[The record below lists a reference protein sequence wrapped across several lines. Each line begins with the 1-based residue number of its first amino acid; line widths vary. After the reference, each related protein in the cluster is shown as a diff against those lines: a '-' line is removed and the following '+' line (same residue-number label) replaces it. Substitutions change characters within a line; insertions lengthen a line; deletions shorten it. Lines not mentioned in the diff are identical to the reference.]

1 MLALTRKT
9 DYALI
14 ALTYLTQRRQ
24 DGDGPISARQIAE
37 QYDLPLPLLMNI
49 LKELN
54 QAKIVRSTRGATGGY
69 ELIHDPET
77 LTLLELIN
85 VVEGPVKFAPCCDEL
100 PIMGQGCTI
109 KKECPIQGV
118 VQRLHRRIIGMLN
131 DITLTQIVEGEACC
145 GCQQDSDGN
154 PMDVGVSALKLASNT
169 PRKK

>member
-14 ALTYLTQRRQ
+14 ALTYLTQRQRESA
-24 DGDGPISARQIAE
+24 GPISARQIAE

-69 ELIHDPET
+69 ELIHDPDH

-100 PIMGQGCTI
+100 PIVGQGCTI
-109 KKECPIQGV
+109 KKDCPIQGV
-118 VQRLHRRIIGMLN
+118 VQRLHRRMIGMLHN
-131 DITLTQIVEGEACC
+131 ITLTQIVDDECLC
-145 GCQQDSDGN
+145 DCQHAHQTN
-154 PMDVGVSALKLASNT
+154 DVTTQGVTALRLGGKPAT
-169 PRKK
+169 